1 MTPRAAVGR
10 VRAEYLVPREH
21 PAPGAVRRR
30 LDRVA
35 AAAVEAGVRR
45 AVEAAAGDDRVWVIR
60 RLDLGV
66 VLNPAADDPA
76 VTGVWADR
84 VAAALTRVFVAG
96 PDGDNVLVFPTRAA
110 LVARYAADRAAGRP
124 GAWWAAEFDGLAA
137 LPPGAAVREALTRD
151 APRAAAVVRELARDG
166 ALEAVL
172 ACLTARDADDA
183 WRAVRGAAATPTPEA
198 VEAALAAWPRA
209 GVRPTTG
216 GVGGPTN
223 RLRLFAATAAGA
235 GADDALAAGVE
246 VVLAAAGA
254 GDSAAADGCGGPVP
268 PALAARVAAVVGP
281 TRAGDAAVGPR
292 LVPTAFA
299 GLFLAWAAGAAAG
312 LTAVGGAAFR
322 YLMALKV
329 LGGARAAEAWHDPL
343 PPLAAGLDGPP
354 RDWPTAADRPAL
366 LRELVRA
373 LARARQVCGRVT
385 ADRVTGGAV
394 LLRDADSGA
403 WLFAA
408 PADEPDAD
416 RVREGLAIVEEATGR
431 PCELVAGPAA
441 DADAELA
448 YFALAGRPLP
458 PGVGADADL
467 AATVAARAVLR
478 AFAAR
483 LRGFAAAS
491 PEHLGRNFLAAP
503 GTVRVADGV
512 VDVRVRPP
520 PLHVVLRL
528 AGRDADAFTLPDGRP
543 ARVALDPD

>member
-1 MTPRAAVGR
+1 MTARAAVGR

-137 LPPGAAVREALTRD
+137 LPPGAAVREALARD

-183 WRAVRGAAATPTPEA
+183 WRAVRGAAAAPTPEA

-216 GVGGPTN
+216 GIAAPSN
-223 RLRLFAATAAGA
+223 RLRLFAATAAVA
-235 GADDALAAGVE
+235 ADDALAAGVE
-246 VVLAAAGA
+246 VVLAAAA
-254 GDSAAADGCGGPVP
+254 GPGDPAADGRGVSVP

-281 TRAGDAAVGPR
+281 TRAGDAVVGPR

-322 YLMALKV
+322 YLVALKV
-329 LGGARAAEAWHDPL
+329 LGGARAAEAWLDPL

-366 LRELVRA
+366 LRDLVRA

-385 ADRVTGGAV
+385 ADRVAGGAV

-403 WLFAA
+403 WLCAA
-408 PADEPDAD
+408 PSADE
-416 RVREGLAIVEEATGR
+416 GLTLVAEATGR

-441 DADAELA
+441 DVDAELA

-467 AATVAARAVLR
+467 AATLAARAVVR

-483 LRGFAAAS
+483 LCGFAASS
-491 PEHLGRNFLAAP
+491 PEHLARNFLAAP